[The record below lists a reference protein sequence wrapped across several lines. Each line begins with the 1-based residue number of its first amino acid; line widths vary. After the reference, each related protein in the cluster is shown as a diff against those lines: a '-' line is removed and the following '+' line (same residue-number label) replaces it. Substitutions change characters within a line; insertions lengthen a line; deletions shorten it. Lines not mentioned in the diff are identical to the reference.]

1 MKIHDL
7 AAPRIGDIVEFETRA
22 GDLVE
27 GVIVDEA
34 EDGYVYEFSSS
45 GLQALNEDASGYIPK
60 NSREAQDPR
69 WSAALTQ
76 DVTTHTMRDQ
86 LRAFYP
92 TKAPA
97 GRQTQVTEAAP
108 TWARGAAGALGAA
121 GGGLAGFVVG
131 NLFGPIFGAIGGVAG
146 AAKTAAAAVDGIDA
160 AWDWAAEKLQGHEQ
174 EFAAAHVK
182 AAAAGEDS
190 FTAGGKTY
198 PVILKPTEV
207 KIAMRAIQQANES
220 MAEAKYKGREVKLG
234 KPIRGGNKKS
244 YVYVRNPETGN
255 VIKVSFGDPNMRIK
269 KSNPARRRSFRARH
283 KCSTAKDRTSARYWS
298 CRAW

>member
-7 AAPRIGDIVEFETRA
+7 AEPRVGDIVEFETSA

-27 GVIVDEA
+27 GVIVDLA
-34 EDGYVYEFSSS
+34 EDGYVYEFSES
-45 GLQALNEDASGYIPK
+45 GLAALEEACQYGRYYCSTDKKWKCRQGPRQTREVSEDAAGYIPK

-76 DVTTHTMRDQ
+76 DVSTHTMRDQ
-86 LRAFYP
+86 LRAFFP
-92 TKAPA
+92 TSAPP
-97 GRQTQVTEAAP
+97 GRQTQVTEHQ
-108 TWARGAAGALGAA
+108 
-121 GGGLAGFVVG
+121 VG
-131 NLFGPIFGAIGGVAG
+131 
-146 AAKTAAAAVDGIDA
+146 
-160 AWDWAAEKLQGHEQ
+160 
-174 EFAAAHVK
+174 
-182 AAAAGEDS
+182 
-190 FTAGGKTY
+190 
-198 PVILKPTEV
+198 
-207 KIAMRAIQQANES
+207 
-220 MAEAKYKGREVKLG
+220 EAKYKGREVKLG

-283 KCSTAKDRTSARYWS
+283 RCSTAKDRTSARYWS